1 MANEYINNKMFET
14 IIQLFQTYKRQKR
27 KLELIL
33 QDLRETHERRFAK
46 YQDNLKEQS
55 LKNSIEQYDKICVD
69 YNLCQDQLAQAFYV
83 LSENIA
89 NYAKFNG
96 IDVDD
101 AIQEGVLICFEKV
114 DRFNPNYRGKNGQ
127 KAKAFNYMT
136 TLILNHLRQHYRSSR
151 NYQELLKKYQTH
163 LTDKLE
169 TVFFRNGKEKFNK
182 S

>member
-1 MANEYINNKMFET
+1 MFET

-55 LKNSIEQYDKICVD
+55 LKNSVEQYDKICVD

-83 LSENIA
+83 L
-89 NYAKFNG
+89 
-96 IDVDD
+96 
-101 AIQEGVLICFEKV
+101 
-114 DRFNPNYRGKNGQ
+114 
-127 KAKAFNYMT
+127 
-136 TLILNHLRQHYRSSR
+136 
-151 NYQELLKKYQTH
+151 LKI
-163 LTDKLE
+163 
-169 TVFFRNGKEKFNK
+169 